1 MGKLTPTAADNVL
14 RLSEAVLSAA
24 DAATPWHAFSGR
36 FNLEIAGTFTGAAVV
51 ERSFDGGET
60 AIALSSLG
68 APVQFAGPASEVLEA
83 PEEGVLYRVRCV
95 SLSSGQIRARLS
107 Q

>member
-51 ERSFDGGET
+51 ERSFDGGTT
-60 AIALSSLG
+60 AVPLTSLG
-68 APVQFAGPASEVLEA
+68 APVQFAGPSSEVLEA
-83 PEEGVLYRVRCV
+83 PEEGVLYRIRAAT
-95 SLSSGQIRARLS
+95 LSAGTIQARLS